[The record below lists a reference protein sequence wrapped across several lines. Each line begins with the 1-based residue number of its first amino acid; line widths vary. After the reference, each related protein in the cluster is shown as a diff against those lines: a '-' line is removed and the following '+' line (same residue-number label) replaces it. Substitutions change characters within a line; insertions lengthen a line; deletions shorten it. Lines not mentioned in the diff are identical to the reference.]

1 LDFDGT
7 IFCEK
12 PIYANFLVS
21 ISHYK
26 EAVKQDSSLINIQ
39 PCKAALE
46 NDFDYMN
53 NHLVE
58 FLTLDYLDKT
68 EKDYIASVSA
78 FMDSTVNAQLNIPY
92 KYLFYI
98 PMVELIEYLLKEHFQ
113 VFVSSGSM
121 TGFLRGACKE
131 RLPLEP
137 SHIIGS
143 RVELEYSFEDSTT
156 TFLRKEKIVHNNNA
170 DGKALG
176 IYTHIGKPPII
187 AVGNSYGDVQ
197 MLRYAQSNN
206 LPNLIL
212 VINHDDSR
220 REYEYY
226 DNKLLELCKQNNWI
240 IISMKEDFKR
250 IFIK

>member
-1 LDFDGT
+1 
-7 IFCEK
+7 
-12 PIYANFLVS
+12 
-21 ISHYK
+21 
-26 EAVKQDSSLINIQ
+26 
-39 PCKAALE
+39 
-46 NDFDYMN
+46 MN

-58 FLTLDYLDKT
+58 FLTLDYLGRT
-68 EKDYIASVSA
+68 EEDYIASVSA
-78 FMDSTVNAQLNIPY
+78 FVDSTVNAQLNIPY

-98 PMVELIEYLLKEHFQ
+98 PMVELIEYLLKEDFQ
-113 VFVSSGSM
+113 IFISSGSM

-131 RLPLEP
+131 HLPLES

-156 TFLRKEKIVHNNNA
+156 NFLRKEKIVYNNNA

-187 AVGNSYGDVQ
+187 AIGNTWGDVQ

-206 LPNLIL
+206 LPHLIL
-212 VINHDDSR
+212 VVNHDDSR

-226 DNKLLELCKQNNWI
+226 DDKLLELSKQNGWI
-240 IISMKEDFKR
+240 IISMKEDFKN